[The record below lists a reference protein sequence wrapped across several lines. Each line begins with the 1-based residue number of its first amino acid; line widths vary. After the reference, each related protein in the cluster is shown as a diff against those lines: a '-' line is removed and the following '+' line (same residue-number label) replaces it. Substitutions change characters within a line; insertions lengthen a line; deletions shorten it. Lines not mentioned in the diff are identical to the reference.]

1 MVTGDY
7 VLTAMSKKSAE
18 ITLPSKSANE
28 PDMISQQ
35 LEDDGIFPNSRLPLV
50 LYRLAVKL
58 AGHDPAAAFE
68 QLFVENGWA
77 GSWRNGIYP
86 YHHYHSTAHEV
97 LGVYR
102 GSAKVQ
108 LGGEH
113 GVVHEVRPGDVII
126 IPAGVA
132 HKNLGSSGDFGVVGA
147 YPHGQNPDMNYG
159 RPGERPTSDGNIRRV
174 ALPKADPLCG
184 IDGPLLEQWVA
195 R

>member
-7 VLTAMSKKSAE
+7 VLTAMSTKTAGNKS
-18 ITLPSKSANE
+18 PSKPVND
-28 PDMISQQ
+28 PDVLFQESK
-35 LEDDGIFPNSRLPLV
+35 DDGTFPNSRLPLI
-50 LYRLAVKL
+50 LYRMAVKL
-58 AGHDPAAAFE
+58 AGDDRAFFE
-68 QLFVENGWA
+68 QLFAANGWK

-113 GVVHEVRPGDVII
+113 GVVHEVHPGDVII

-147 YPHGQNPDMNYG
+147 YPEGQDWDMNYG
-159 RPGERPTSDGNIRRV
+159 KPSERPTSDRNIRRV
-174 ALPKADPLCG
+174 ALPKADPVYG
-184 IDGPLLEQWVA
+184 VAGPLMEKWGNG
-195 R
+195 